1 MLANREKAVLVIE
14 ICVSQATAPIQNVL
28 KLLDILI
35 QETRI
40 DNDTADADGVK
51 RNQGGIAK
59 LLEVREYILRGIPS
73 MNKTA

>member
-14 ICVSQATAPIQNVL
+14 ICGAQMTAPIQNVL
-28 KLLDILI
+28 KLLEILI

-40 DNDTADADGVK
+40 DNDTADADTVK

-59 LLEVREYILRGIPS
+59 LSEVREYILRGIPS